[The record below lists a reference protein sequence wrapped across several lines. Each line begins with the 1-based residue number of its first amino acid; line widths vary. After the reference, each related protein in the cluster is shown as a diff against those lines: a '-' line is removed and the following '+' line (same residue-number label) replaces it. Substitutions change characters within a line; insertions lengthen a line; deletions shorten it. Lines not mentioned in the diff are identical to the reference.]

1 MRYANIKNLDISN
14 GPGIRVSLF
23 VSGCRR
29 HCKGCFNEVAQSFEY
44 GTRFGSETLVELLR
58 LLSNPHIKGLSVL
71 GGEPLEPENR
81 DTVLDICKAVRVA
94 FGAKKTIWM
103 WTGYSWE
110 DVKDLPVME
119 YLDVL
124 VDGPFVEEQKNLCLP
139 YCGSENQRVIDV
151 KMSLWSAELVT
162 VPFTSA
168 MKGD

>member
-14 GPGIRVSLF
+14 GPGIRISLF

-103 WTGYSWE
+103 WTGYLWE

-151 KMSLWSAELVT
+151 KMSLRGAGLVT

>member
-44 GTRFGSETLVELLR
+44 GTRFGSETLAELLR

-151 KMSLWSAELVT
+151 KMSLRGAELVT

>member
-1 MRYANIKNLDISN
+1 MHYANIKNLDISN

-151 KMSLWSAELVT
+151 KMSLRGAELVT
-162 VPFTSA
+162 VPFMSA

>member
-44 GTRFGSETLVELLR
+44 GTRFGSETLAELLR

-103 WTGYSWE
+103 WTGYLWE

-119 YLDVL
+119 YLDVI

-151 KMSLWSAELVT
+151 KMSLRGAELVT
-162 VPFTSA
+162 VPFMSA

>member
-1 MRYANIKNLDISN
+1 MHYANIKNLDISN

-58 LLSNPHIKGLSVL
+58 LLSNTHIKGLSIL
-71 GGEPLEPENR
+71 GGEPFEPENR

-151 KMSLWSAELVT
+151 KMSLRGAELVT
-162 VPFTSA
+162 VPFMSA

>member
-81 DTVLDICKAVRVA
+81 DTVLDICKEVRIA

-139 YCGSENQRVIDV
+139 WCGSENQRVIDV
-151 KMSLWSAELVT
+151 KMSLQGAELVT

>member
-81 DTVLDICKAVRVA
+81 DTVLDICKVVRVA
-94 FGAKKTIWM
+94 FGDKKTIWM

-110 DVKDLPVME
+110 DVRDLPVME

-151 KMSLWSAELVT
+151 KMSLRGAELVT
-162 VPFTSA
+162 VPFMSA

>member
-1 MRYANIKNLDISN
+1 MRYANIKNLSIEN

-58 LLSNPHIKGLSVL
+58 LLSNPHIKGLSIL

-81 DTVLDICKAVRVA
+81 VTVLDICKAVRVA
-94 FGAKKTIWM
+94 FGDEKTIWM

-151 KMSLWSAELVT
+151 KMSLRGSELVT
-162 VPFTSA
+162 VPFTST

>member
-94 FGAKKTIWM
+94 FGGKKTIWM
-103 WTGYSWE
+103 WTGYFWE

-139 YCGSENQRVIDV
+139 WRGSENQRVIDV
-151 KMSLWSAELVT
+151 KMSLQGAELVT

>member
-44 GTRFGSETLVELLR
+44 GSRFGAETLVELLR

-103 WTGYSWE
+103 WTGYFWE
-110 DVKDLPVME
+110 DVKELPVME

-151 KMSLWSAELVT
+151 KMSLRGSELVT
-162 VPFTSA
+162 VPFVSA

>member
-29 HCKGCFNEVAQSFEY
+29 HCKGCLNEVAQSFEY
-44 GTRFGSETLVELLR
+44 GTRFGSETLAELLR

-103 WTGYSWE
+103 WTGYLWE

-119 YLDVL
+119 YLDAL
-124 VDGPFVEEQKNLCLP
+124 VDGPFVEAQKNLCLP

-151 KMSLWSAELVT
+151 KMSLRGAELVT

>member
-44 GTRFGSETLVELLR
+44 GTRFGSETLAELLR

-151 KMSLWSAELVT
+151 KMSLRGTELVT
-162 VPFTSA
+162 VPFMSA

>member
-58 LLSNPHIKGLSVL
+58 LLSNPHIKGLSIL

-103 WTGYSWE
+103 WTGYLWE

-124 VDGPFVEEQKNLCLP
+124 VDGPFVEAQKNLCLP

-151 KMSLWSAELVT
+151 KMSLRGTELVT

-168 MKGD
+168 MKGE

>member
-81 DTVLDICKAVRVA
+81 DTVLDICKTVRVA

-110 DVKDLPVME
+110 DVKDLPVMK

-151 KMSLWSAELVT
+151 KMSLRGSELIT
-162 VPFTSA
+162 VPFISA

>member
-58 LLSNPHIKGLSVL
+58 LLSNPHIKGLSIL

-139 YCGSENQRVIDV
+139 WCGSENQRVIDV
-151 KMSLWSAELVT
+151 KMSLRGSELVT

>member
-81 DTVLDICKAVRVA
+81 DTVLDICKTVRVA

-151 KMSLWSAELVT
+151 KMSLRGSELIT
-162 VPFTSA
+162 VPFISA

>member
-1 MRYANIKNLDISN
+1 MHYANIKNLDISN

-151 KMSLWSAELVT
+151 KMSLRGSELVT

>member
-1 MRYANIKNLDISN
+1 MHYANIKNLDISN

-151 KMSLWSAELVT
+151 KMSLRGAELVT

>member
-44 GTRFGSETLVELLR
+44 GTRFGSETIADLLR

-119 YLDVL
+119 YLDVI

-151 KMSLWSAELVT
+151 KMSLRCSEIVI
-162 VPFTSA
+162 VPFTNA

>member
-58 LLSNPHIKGLSVL
+58 LLSNPHIKGLSIL

-81 DTVLDICKAVRVA
+81 VTVLDICKAVRVA

-151 KMSLWSAELVT
+151 KMSLRGAELVT

>member
-58 LLSNPHIKGLSVL
+58 LLSNPHIKGLSIL

-81 DTVLDICKAVRVA
+81 VTVLDICKAVRVA

-110 DVKDLPVME
+110 DVKDLLVME

-151 KMSLWSAELVT
+151 KMSLRGAELVT

>member
-1 MRYANIKNLDISN
+1 MHYANIKNLDISN

-44 GTRFGSETLVELLR
+44 GTRFGSETLVALLR

-110 DVKDLPVME
+110 DVKDLSVME

-151 KMSLWSAELVT
+151 KMSLRGAELVT
-162 VPFTSA
+162 VPFMSA

>member
-1 MRYANIKNLDISN
+1 MHYANIKNLDISN

-124 VDGPFVEEQKNLCLP
+124 VDGPFVEEQKKLCLP
-139 YCGSENQRVIDV
+139 YCGSEDQRVIDV
-151 KMSLWSAELVT
+151 KMSLLGAELVT
-162 VPFTSA
+162 VPFMSA

>member
-94 FGAKKTIWM
+94 FGAKKTICM

-124 VDGPFVEEQKNLCLP
+124 GDGPFVEEQKSLCLP

-151 KMSLWSAELVT
+151 KMSLRGAEIVT

>member
-44 GTRFGSETLVELLR
+44 GTRFGSETLAELLR

-151 KMSLWSAELVT
+151 KMSLRGAELVT
-162 VPFTSA
+162 MPFTSA

>member
-103 WTGYSWE
+103 WTGYLWE

-151 KMSLWSAELVT
+151 KMSLRGAELVT
-162 VPFTSA
+162 VPFMSA

>member
-23 VSGCRR
+23 VSGCRI

-58 LLSNPHIKGLSVL
+58 LLSNPHIKGLSIL

-81 DTVLDICKAVRVA
+81 DTVLDICKAVRVS
-94 FGAKKTIWM
+94 FGDEKTIWM

-151 KMSLWSAELVT
+151 KMSLRDSELVT
-162 VPFTSA
+162 VPFVSA

>member
-44 GTRFGSETLVELLR
+44 GTRFGSETLAELLR

-103 WTGYSWE
+103 WTGYLWE

-124 VDGPFVEEQKNLCLP
+124 VDGPFAEEQKNLCLP

-151 KMSLWSAELVT
+151 KMSLRGAELVT

>member
-14 GPGIRVSLF
+14 GPGIRISLF

-44 GTRFGSETLVELLR
+44 GTRFGSETLAELLR

-151 KMSLWSAELVT
+151 KMSLRGSELVT

>member
-44 GTRFGSETLVELLR
+44 GTRFGSETLADLLR

-151 KMSLWSAELVT
+151 KMSLRGAELVT

>member
-151 KMSLWSAELVT
+151 KMSLRGTELVT
-162 VPFTSA
+162 VPFMSA

>member
-58 LLSNPHIKGLSVL
+58 LLSNPHIKGLSIL

-103 WTGYSWE
+103 WTGYLWE

-119 YLDVL
+119 YLDAL
-124 VDGPFVEEQKNLCLP
+124 VDGPFVEAQKNLCLP

-151 KMSLWSAELVT
+151 KMSLRGTELVT

-168 MKGD
+168 MKGE

>member
-151 KMSLWSAELVT
+151 KMSLRGAELVT

>member
-58 LLSNPHIKGLSVL
+58 LLSNPHIKGLSIL

-81 DTVLDICKAVRVA
+81 DTVLDICKVVRVA

-151 KMSLWSAELVT
+151 KMSLRGAELVT
-162 VPFTSA
+162 VPFMSA

>member
-1 MRYANIKNLDISN
+1 MHYANIKNLDISN

-110 DVKDLPVME
+110 DAKDLPVME

-151 KMSLWSAELVT
+151 KMSLRGSELVT

>member
-1 MRYANIKNLDISN
+1 MHYANIKNLDISN

-139 YCGSENQRVIDV
+139 YCGSEDQRVIDV
-151 KMSLWSAELVT
+151 KMSLLGAELVT
-162 VPFTSA
+162 VPFMSA

>member
-29 HCKGCFNEVAQSFEY
+29 HCKGCFNEVAQSFKY
-44 GTRFGSETLVELLR
+44 GTRFGSETLAELLR
-58 LLSNPHIKGLSVL
+58 LLSNPHIKGLSIL

-81 DTVLDICKAVRVA
+81 DTVLDICKVVRVA
-94 FGAKKTIWM
+94 FGDKKTIWM

-110 DVKDLPVME
+110 DAKDLPVME
-119 YLDVL
+119 YLDAL

-151 KMSLWSAELVT
+151 KMSLRGAELVT
-162 VPFTSA
+162 VPFMSA

>member
-58 LLSNPHIKGLSVL
+58 LLSNPHIKGLSIL

-103 WTGYSWE
+103 WTGYLWE

-151 KMSLWSAELVT
+151 KMSLRGAGLVT

>member
-44 GTRFGSETLVELLR
+44 GTRFGSETLAELLR

-151 KMSLWSAELVT
+151 KMSLRSAELVT
-162 VPFTSA
+162 VPFMSA